1 MTLFRASVCSSLL
14 LISVLGASPA
24 FGQATPPADP
34 AHPGVRAAGMGGA
47 FTAVADDASAVYWN
61 PAGLASGSFFSLV
74 VDHTTSDT
82 TSGSLI
88 GLSTPPLGLSY
99 YRTATGREANGR
111 NSLVAHHAGVTLVH
125 SLADRLAIGG
135 TLKAVHGIVESGA
148 DPSVSSTKF
157 DADLG
162 VMASGSLGKLGL
174 TVHNLFEPAFEGFS
188 APETLERRV
197 RAGISLNTSRLSTV
211 AADVDFS
218 GEVREAALGAEL
230 HPVKLAWI
238 RGGVH
243 WRIHGGDGEPVGSVG
258 GSVAVYGSTVVDGQ
272 VSFGR
277 GDPGWGV
284 GLRFVF

>member
-1 MTLFRASVCSSLL
+1 MTLFRASACSSLL
-14 LISVLGASPA
+14 LLLAGSAASA
-24 FGQATPPADP
+24 QTSPPADA

-47 FTAVADDASAVYWN
+47 FTAMADDASGVYWN
-61 PAGLASGSFFSLV
+61 PAGLPGSFFSLV
-74 VDHTTSDT
+74 ADYTSSDQA
-82 TSGSLI
+82 SGTLI

-99 YRTATGREANGR
+99 YRTSTGDKGNGR
-111 NSLVAHHAGVTLVH
+111 NSLVAHHAGVTLVQ
-125 SLADRLAIGG
+125 SLADRLTIGG
-135 TLKAVHGIVESGA
+135 TLKVVRGIVESGA

-162 VMASGSLGKLGL
+162 VMASGSLGRLGL
-174 TVHNLFEPAFEGFS
+174 TVHNLFEPEFDGPS
-188 APETLERRV
+188 APETLDRRV

-211 AADVDFS
+211 AADVDLS

-230 HPVKLAWI
+230 HPVRVAWV

-243 WRIHGGDGEPVGSVG
+243 WRIHGGDSEPIGSVG